1 MNPNPVNDSHR
12 YHSVI
17 PENLKASYTSYDNV
31 DFVLSF
37 PGRSLNIGSVCLEGE
52 LEVHA
57 SGALIAAQDIRYNP
71 LVGAHSFFE
80 SLVVSANNSVLENL
94 TEYPRYVSM
103 GSAATMDASDAF
115 NSENVCELK
124 VPFAR
129 MSTAVLKGE
138 TTPTA
143 APTRALYLEP
153 DFSIKPL
160 FCLNSGVGALPFRRS
175 GDIRVTA
182 NLARVFGALYG
193 LDVDGGVV
201 TYKVKDFRLT
211 FTTTADD
218 GSNDPVV
225 MKTKLN
231 IKASVQSSFAN
242 IQTQVPAICTAMTA
256 SFQIQENENTGRYDN
271 LALNAVPNLAQ
282 TQFLFNDSSNTLIS
296 YIIKENSELQDRA
309 IDSMMDT
316 GKNQLSTQKLAN
328 NEGFLVG
335 LDFDAAIDL
344 SQQKFSLQLTSSITS
359 NLAMIVYMYFHSQIS
374 L

>member
-1 MNPNPVNDSHR
+1 
-12 YHSVI
+12 
-17 PENLKASYTSYDNV
+17 
-31 DFVLSF
+31 
-37 PGRSLNIGSVCLEGE
+37 
-52 LEVHA
+52 
-57 SGALIAAQDIRYNP
+57 
-71 LVGAHSFFE
+71 
-80 SLVVSANNSVLENL
+80 
-94 TEYPRYVSM
+94 
-103 GSAATMDASDAF
+103 
-115 NSENVCELK
+115 
-124 VPFAR
+124 
-129 MSTAVLKGE
+129 
-138 TTPTA
+138 
-143 APTRALYLEP
+143 
-153 DFSIKPL
+153 
-160 FCLNSGVGALPFRRS
+160 
-175 GDIRVTA
+175 
-182 NLARVFGALYG
+182 
-193 LDVDGGVV
+193 
-201 TYKVKDFRLT
+201 
-211 FTTTADD
+211 
-218 GSNDPVV
+218 

-256 SFQIQENENTGRYDN
+256 SFQIQTNENTGRYDN

-316 GKNQLSTQKLAN
+316 GKNSLSTQKLAN